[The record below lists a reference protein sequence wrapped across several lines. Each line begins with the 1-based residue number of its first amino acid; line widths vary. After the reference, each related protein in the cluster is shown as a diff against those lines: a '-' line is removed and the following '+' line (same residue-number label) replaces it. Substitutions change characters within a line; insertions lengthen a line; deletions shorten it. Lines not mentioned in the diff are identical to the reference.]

1 MENPDEFYTM
11 EDICTSR
18 RATTERERDAFFW
31 FFGTFMDSVSGRRNW
46 GKQKY
51 QQLVTTACEPG
62 GQNKLVTT
70 SNEAFGLLLFENQ
83 YIDKWKVTTA
93 AASAPVTG
101 GA

>member
-70 SNEAFGLLLFENQ
+70 SNEAFGLLLFEN
-83 YIDKWKVTTA
+83 
-93 AASAPVTG
+93 
-101 GA
+101 